1 MWSVWRSRSIQMDLA
16 CARPG
21 ASEYVSA
28 IDRVFH
34 RIGTDPYVNM
44 VESEIDLR
52 YHYGSGRER
61 KKGKQFTRIQ
71 QRRNTMGKPERIE
84 ALRSKHQN
92 IEELIEDE
100 ERHAV
105 PDEVVIHALKKQ
117 KLRIK
122 DELLSMGA
130 VR

>member
-1 MWSVWRSRSIQMDLA
+1 
-16 CARPG
+16 
-21 ASEYVSA
+21 
-28 IDRVFH
+28 
-34 RIGTDPYVNM
+34 
-44 VESEIDLR
+44 
-52 YHYGSGRER
+52 
-61 KKGKQFTRIQ
+61 
-71 QRRNTMGKPERIE
+71 MGKPERIE